1 MTSEEVGFVAAMLFV
16 GATSCRD
23 SRGLKPLPHFLY
35 KRMAT
40 GAIAYFLRVYQNMVR
55 TIRNVFAKYLPWSP
69 AGRIGCVA
77 LLAAALLAWVDLRLA
92 VIPLA
97 VFMLVCMAAPF
108 IPTCS
113 FFLPVISRGTCSR
126 KAVALT
132 FDDGPDPL
140 TTPELLRLL
149 KKYRTTATFFVTG
162 RRVVRYPQ
170 LTRDII
176 AQGHSLANHSFHHD
190 MLGAF
195 RSTETMQ
202 HEIEATQRV
211 LKDLGIVAL
220 AYRPPMGITSPRLR
234 RVMQKEG
241 MFVINFSCRAW
252 DGGNRRIRHLSRRIL
267 KRVRANDILLLH
279 DNLAEP
285 SLFSQW
291 AGEVDL
297 ILQGIPKKGL
307 EIIPLADLI
316 GKPVMIVAEGHD
328 EIHRGS
334 NSQEPSIPGP
344 DTKALHPTNPEDQ
357 HQV

>member
-1 MTSEEVGFVAAMLFV
+1 
-16 GATSCRD
+16 
-23 SRGLKPLPHFLY
+23 
-35 KRMAT
+35 
-40 GAIAYFLRVYQNMVR
+40 MVR
-55 TIRNVFAKYLPWSP
+55 DVRNVFVKYLPQSP

-97 VFMLVCMAAPF
+97 MFMLLCMAAPF

-113 FFLPVISRGTCSR
+113 FFLPVISRGTCGR

-149 KKYRTTATFFVTG
+149 KKHRTTATFFVTG
-162 RRVVRYPQ
+162 DRVVRYPQ
-170 LTRDII
+170 LIKEI
-176 AQGHSLANHSFHHD
+176 MAQGHSLANHSFHHD

-195 RSTETMQ
+195 RSTQTMQ
-202 HEIEATQRV
+202 HEIEATQRA
-211 LKDLGIVAL
+211 LSDLGIVAL

-241 MFVINFSCRAW
+241 MFVVNFSCRAW
-252 DGGNRRIRHLSRRIL
+252 DGGNRRVRNMSRRIL
-267 KRVRANDILLLH
+267 KRARANDILLLH

-285 SLFSQW
+285 ALLPRW

-297 ILQGIPKKGL
+297 ILKGIPEKGL
-307 EIIPLADLI
+307 EILPLADLI
-316 GKPVMIVAEGHD
+316 GKPVMAATGGRT
-328 EIHRGS
+328 EIHRGPHGS
-334 NSQEPSIPGP
+334 
-344 DTKALHPTNPEDQ
+344 KK
-357 HQV
+357 

>member
-1 MTSEEVGFVAAMLFV
+1 
-16 GATSCRD
+16 
-23 SRGLKPLPHFLY
+23 
-35 KRMAT
+35 
-40 GAIAYFLRVYQNMVR
+40 MVR
-55 TIRNVFAKYLPWSP
+55 DVRNVFVKSLPQSQ

-92 VIPLA
+92 AIPLGI
-97 VFMLVCMAAPF
+97 FMVLCMAAPF

-140 TTPELLRLL
+140 TTPQLLRLL
-149 KKYRTTATFFVTG
+149 KKHRAIATFFVTG
-162 RRVVRYPQ
+162 HRVVRYPQ
-170 LTRDII
+170 LTKDII

-190 MLGAF
+190 ILGAF

-202 HEIEATQRV
+202 HEIEATQRA
-211 LKDLGIVAL
+211 LKNLGIVAL

-241 MFVINFSCRAW
+241 MFVVNFSCRAW
-252 DGGNRRIRHLSRRIL
+252 DGGNRRIRNLSRTIL

-279 DNLAEP
+279 ENLAEP
-285 SLFSQW
+285 SLFSHW

-307 EIIPLADLI
+307 EIIPLSDLI
-316 GKPVMIVAEGHD
+316 GRPVMIAAGGPA
-328 EIHRGS
+328 EIHRGP
-334 NSQEPSIPGP
+334 NGQEPSIAGPG
-344 DTKALHPTNPEDQ
+344 TKTLHPTNPEDH

>member
-1 MTSEEVGFVAAMLFV
+1 
-16 GATSCRD
+16 
-23 SRGLKPLPHFLY
+23 
-35 KRMAT
+35 
-40 GAIAYFLRVYQNMVR
+40 
-55 TIRNVFAKYLPWSP
+55 
-69 AGRIGCVA
+69 
-77 LLAAALLAWVDLRLA
+77 LAA
-92 VIPLA
+92 IPLGI
-97 VFMLVCMAAPF
+97 FMLLCMAAPF

-149 KKYRTTATFFVTG
+149 KKHRAIGTFFVTG
-162 RRVVRYPQ
+162 HRVVRYPQ
-170 LTRDII
+170 LTKDIM

-202 HEIEATQRV
+202 HEIETTQRA
-211 LKDLGIVAL
+211 LKNLGIVAL

-241 MFVINFSCRAW
+241 MFVVNFSCRAW
-252 DGGNRRIRHLSRRIL
+252 DGGNRRIRNLSERIL

-285 SLFSQW
+285 SLFSHW

-297 ILQGIPKKGL
+297 ILKGIPEKGL
-307 EIIPLADLI
+307 EILPLADLI
-316 GKPVMIVAEGHD
+316 GRPVMIAAEGHD
-328 EIHRGS
+328 EIHRGPS
-334 NSQEPSIPGP
+334 GQEPSIAGL
-344 DTKALHPTNPEDQ
+344 DTKTLHPTNPEEH

>member
-1 MTSEEVGFVAAMLFV
+1 ML
-16 GATSCRD
+16 
-23 SRGLKPLPHFLY
+23 H
-35 KRMAT
+35 
-40 GAIAYFLRVYQNMVR
+40 
-55 TIRNVFAKYLPWSP
+55 TIKNYFAKYLPQSP

-92 VIPLA
+92 VIPLG
-97 VFMLVCMAAPF
+97 VFMVLCMAAPF
-108 IPTCS
+108 IPTGS
-113 FFLPVISRGTCSR
+113 FFLPVISRGTCGR

-162 RRVVRYPQ
+162 HRVVRYPQ
-170 LTRDII
+170 LTKEIM

-195 RSTETMQ
+195 RSTKTMQ
-202 HEIEATQRV
+202 HEIEATQRA

-241 MFVINFSCRAW
+241 MFVVNFSCRAW
-252 DGGNRRIRHLSRRIL
+252 DGGNRRIRNMSRRIL

-279 DNLAEP
+279 DNLAQP
-285 SLFSQW
+285 SLLSQW

-297 ILQGIPKKGL
+297 ILKGIPEKGI
-307 EIIPLADLI
+307 EILALADLI
-316 GKPVMIVAEGHD
+316 GRPVMIAAGGYD
-328 EIHRGS
+328 EIHRGP
-334 NSQEPSIPGP
+334 NSEHPAMAGP
-344 DTKALHPTNPEDQ
+344 DMKTFHPTHPED
-357 HQV
+357 H

>member
-1 MTSEEVGFVAAMLFV
+1 MLHTIKNYFV
-16 GATSCRD
+16 
-23 SRGLKPLPHFLY
+23 KNLP
-35 KRMAT
+35 
-40 GAIAYFLRVYQNMVR
+40 Q
-55 TIRNVFAKYLPWSP
+55 SQ

-92 VIPLA
+92 AIPLGI
-97 VFMLVCMAAPF
+97 FMALCSAAPF
-108 IPTCS
+108 IPSSS
-113 FFLPVISRGTCSR
+113 FFLPVISRGTYSR

-149 KKYRTTATFFVTG
+149 KKHRVSATFFVMG
-162 RRVVRYPQ
+162 HRVVRYPQ
-170 LTRDII
+170 LAKEII
-176 AQGHSLANHSFHHD
+176 VQGHSLANHSFHHD

-202 HEIEATQRV
+202 HEIGATQRA

-220 AYRPPMGITSPRLR
+220 AYRPPMGITPPRLR

-241 MFVINFSCRAW
+241 MFVVNFSCRAW
-252 DGGNRRIRHLSRRIL
+252 DGGNRRIRNMSSRIL
-267 KRVRANDILLLH
+267 THVRANDILLLH

-285 SLFSQW
+285 SLFSHW

-316 GKPVMIVAEGHD
+316 GRPVMIAAEGHD
-328 EIHRGS
+328 EIHRGP
-334 NSQEPSIPGP
+334 NGQEPSIAGA
-344 DTKALHPTNPEDQ
+344 DTKPFDPTDPEDH

>member
-1 MTSEEVGFVAAMLFV
+1 MPGIDGV
-16 GATSCRD
+16 
-23 SRGLKPLPHFLY
+23 
-35 KRMAT
+35 
-40 GAIAYFLRVYQNMVR
+40 LRVYQNMVSDV
-55 TIRNVFAKYLPWSP
+55 RNVFVKYLPQSRW
-69 AGRIGCVA
+69 GRIGCVA

-92 VIPLA
+92 VIPLG
-97 VFMLVCMAAPF
+97 VFMMVCMAAPF
-108 IPTCS
+108 IPTCR

-149 KKYRTTATFFVTG
+149 KKHKVNGTFFVTG
-162 RRVVRYPQ
+162 HRVVRYPE
-170 LTRDII
+170 LTREIV

-195 RSTETMQ
+195 RSTQTMQ
-202 HEIEATQRV
+202 HEIEATQRA
-211 LKDLGIVAL
+211 LKELGIVSL

-241 MFVINFSCRAW
+241 MFVVNFSCRAW
-252 DGGNRRIRHLSRRIL
+252 DGGNRRIKDLSQRIL

-285 SLFSQW
+285 SLFSHW

-297 ILQGIPKKGL
+297 ILQGIPEKGL
-307 EIIPLADLI
+307 EILPLADLI
-316 GKPVMIVAEGHD
+316 GRPVMIATGGHD
-328 EIHRGS
+328 EIHRGP
-334 NSQEPSIPGP
+334 NSEQSSMAGP
-344 DTKALHPTNPEDQ
+344 DTKTFHPTTPEDH
-357 HQV
+357 HQI